1 MKKSELTHGSLFS
14 GIGGPEIAA
23 EIMGWKNVFHCEI
36 NPFGRKILDYWFP
49 NSKSYED
56 ITKTDFREWRGKINV
71 LTGGFPCQPFSCAGQ
86 RKGAEDDRYLWPE
99 MLRAIREIQ
108 PDWVVGENVAGIL
121 TMVQPGSE
129 TLLGSEETL
138 FGEDNRKRTLHRQE
152 YVVETV
158 CNDLEREGYS
168 VQPVVIPA
176 CAVGAPHRRDRV
188 FFIAHRADAGS
199 EGMQREWENNI
210 LSGRTA
216 PDTDGERCN
225 NRSDNWKE
233 RPICYDQ
240 KRYSE
245 ENQSEWTERKRRT
258 CENGSAASDSQCPG
272 SGQIQQKIQSKK
284 PNGYRI
290 NSNGSKR
297 NVADSYKFNGDLPGF
312 HSGRISQFEASGL
325 RIDPNTYCEF
335 PSQRMLQGE
344 KGRYKQKIRTESLHS
359 RSNWEN
365 FPTQSPVCRGN
376 DGLPFDVDNLTIPFT
391 KWRQESVKGYG
402 NAIVPQVILEIFKAI
417 EEIEQLE

>member
-1 MKKSELTHGSLFS
+1 MEKNKFTHGSLFS

-23 EIMGWKNVFHCEI
+23 EEMGWKNMFHCEI

-56 ITKTDFREWRGKINV
+56 ITKTNFTEWRGKINV

-121 TMVQPGSE
+121 SMVQPGSE
-129 TLLGSEETL
+129 TALGREESL
-138 FGEDNRKRTLHRQE
+138 FGEVDRKRILHRQE

-158 CNDLEREGYS
+158 CNDLEREGYF

-188 FFIAHRADAGS
+188 FFIAHRADAGVK
-199 EGMQREWENNI
+199 GMQRKWEDNI

-216 PDTDGERCN
+216 SDTDGERCN
-225 NRSDNWKE
+225 NWSDNWQE

-245 ENQSEWTERKRRT
+245 ENQSERTERKRRT
-258 CENGSAASDSQCPG
+258 CENGSVASYSQCSG
-272 SGQIQQKIQSKK
+272 SGQIQQEIQSEQ
-284 PNGYRI
+284 PNGHSFD
-290 NSNGSKR
+290 SNGSKR
-297 NVADSYKFNGDLPGF
+297 NVAYSDSELLQYRN
-312 HSGRISQFEASGL
+312 SGRQEGRKSEKKPIE
-325 RIDPNTYCEF
+325 PPYCPEDW
-335 PSQRMLQGE
+335 
-344 KGRYKQKIRTESLHS
+344 S
-359 RSNWEN
+359 R
-365 FPTQSPVCRGN
+365 FPTQSPVCSRD
-376 DGLPFDVDNLTIPFT
+376 DGISTRLDGIAFS
-391 KWRQESVKGYG
+391 KWRQESIKAYG
-402 NAIVPQVILEIFKAI
+402 NAIVPQVMYEIFQAI
-417 EEIEQLE
+417 QETYNQ